1 MFLKSI
7 KSFKN
12 INYKFYLLL
21 LITGHYP
28 VLYDTLIVLWL
39 GELLGHIYDI
49 IIKTIIIYTILYMF
63 TNK

>member
-1 MFLKSI
+1 MFLKVI

-39 GELLGHIYDI
+39 NELLGHIYDSI
-49 IIKTIIIYTILYMF
+49 SKTIITYTILCMF

>member
-1 MFLKSI
+1 MFLKEI

-49 IIKTIIIYTILYMF
+49 ISKTIITYIILYMF

>member
-1 MFLKSI
+1 MFLKTI

-28 VLYDTLIVLWL
+28 VLYDTLIILWL

-49 IIKTIIIYTILYMF
+49 ISKIII
-63 TNK
+63 N

>member
-1 MFLKSI
+1 MFLKAI

-49 IIKTIIIYTILYMF
+49 ISKTIIIYTILYMF

>member
-49 IIKTIIIYTILYMF
+49 ISKTIIIYTILYMF